1 VVNYLNKFGRT
12 GKPGRYKIFDPISEL
27 HYEALRYMQG
37 LPPSPAAISNLT
49 SQMYD
54 GFPIYTDWSA
64 HDPYANR
71 PAILELLQQQ
81 ERYMTQNN
89 RYLEFSNNNGTTN
102 PTNVPFKTFAG
113 DSPTG
118 TAYQLSA
125 ARCSNDLEL
134 TECVKITA
142 TPTLTD
148 AEVGSLWAMS
158 TGARNCSGTAST
170 TPPAAP
176 PKVCWP

>member
-1 VVNYLNKFGRT
+1 MMKRRQEGFTLIELMIVVAVVSILAAIAYPSYRSAVLKGKRGQGRT
-12 GKPGRYKIFDPISEL
+12 
-27 HYEALRYMQG
+27 
-37 LPPSPAAISNLT
+37 
-49 SQMYD
+49 
-54 GFPIYTDWSA
+54 
-64 HDPYANR
+64 
-71 PAILELLQQQ
+71 AILELLQQQ

-125 ARCSNDLEL
+125 ARCSNELEL